1 MEFILSIL
9 LIIVVWAMSKSTDW
23 KYNNYMPPEGQMIDY
38 NAQSL
43 DRVKN
48 HLTNEQIMKNTM
60 SGKYNTKN
68 FM

>member
-1 MEFILSIL
+1 MEFILGLIL
-9 LIIVVWAMSKSTDW
+9 IGIVYVVSKSTEW
-23 KYNNYMPPEGQMIDY
+23 KFDNYTPPEGQMIDY